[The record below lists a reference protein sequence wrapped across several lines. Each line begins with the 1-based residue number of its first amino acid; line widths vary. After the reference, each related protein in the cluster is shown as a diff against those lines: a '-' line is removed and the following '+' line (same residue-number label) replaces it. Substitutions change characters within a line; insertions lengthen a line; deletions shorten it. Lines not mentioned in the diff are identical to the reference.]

1 MAEDREGSCLTHPCG
16 KLAQP
21 LTEHIEV
28 VHPAW
33 HRRRLAK
40 ARQIWHDDAQLG
52 GKRTGGDSKTLKSM
66 VVTTVTVHEYQRRCV
81 C

>member
-1 MAEDREGSCLTHPCG
+1 
-16 KLAQP
+16 
-21 LTEHIEV
+21 